1 MAKLIGRRQGLD
13 QKKLAA
19 LEKVLKEVGINQ
31 KLRINSGLRDHAEVF
46 RIYNSRLQREGLDK
60 VMPELPKD
68 SADMIKQMILKVD
81 YKGEGK
87 PMKIVYPVGSIKK
100 LKDTLKKQLQKDGV
114 SKVRSQAIANKV
126 VKIRSDFGG
135 FASPHLRGE
144 KIDID
149 RKLLRRPEVID
160 KMVEKGYVILDEIN
174 DETTGRGIF
183 DISFPQPGRKGS
195 YKRAGDKK
203 DLSGPEM
210 LRDEYLDDQRG
221 VVRKPFKQAFEEA
234 RAAGKKEFTW
244 KGKRY
249 NTLKEGESPEEFERS
264 LRPVDL
270 RGPEMQRDQYLED
283 QVDLEGPEMQ
293 RDQYLEDQDDDLTE
307 EIIKIKEEARKPEP
321 EIKPEEMP
329 LDSPEPFGVFAR
341 GTPEFEMAEEQE
353 KEKLMMAAEGG
364 EVESKRFI
372 SSLPLETRRKLANEE
387 LDEIGFRRIKEA
399 RKKRGVE
406 KGFQAGRV
414 LPEEVE
420 SIEKK
425 YGVFGEM
432 SGEEQIQGFQTG
444 GEVDDVPEFLRRPPE
459 DRQPE
464 DFRIQ
469 DVTEM
474 DVEEPK
480 PEPKPMPEPDLSGP
494 EFDRD
499 QYLLEQKSTQE
510 LMDTSIPGVGRPPQ
524 VNRELMRRKREA
536 ESGFE
541 VGKGPT
547 LAEIAAGEEEE
558 ARREEAKQRKEVN
571 RQKRERDKANK
582 IVVEDKSQKEL
593 DESELRKAID
603 DSIVQAEKTAQSID
617 PKRFFKKMSTFDKIV
632 GLIGLAAGAYES
644 YQYGGPNFYE
654 KQIEKEIEKDI
665 KLQKLGLE
673 NEKRQLGVANF
684 KVAQI
689 AKKLAMST
697 KNEEQRMRLLET
709 FQKFRQAGA
718 KEAAAAQKQKGL
730 MNVNFILNTRGIT
743 DAEMAKFDSLYPG
756 LKVRANSIKGRG
768 GLNFFVR
775 GGSSN
780 LAKVK
785 TYLADAQDS
794 IDGLTDLYSYFDKV
808 SLFEQAVPLFSVDA
822 AEAQSLR
829 DRLVGKLRIEFF
841 GPGVMTDSER
851 AQAKKILGD
860 PNALLTTDSR
870 EKPKILKLIMK
881 LNYGVRDKLRRDGV
895 AIPKTPNDLRIQQML
910 SRRKLQD
917 NAKNRRFVI
926 DALIQGEI
934 DAQKAGKA
942 PGSLWNMNEPL
953 PV

>member
-19 LEKVLKEVGINQ
+19 LEKVLKQAGITGQ
-31 KLRINSGLRDHAEVF
+31 REILSGLRDHDEVI
-46 RIYNSRLQREGLDK
+46 RVYNRDIKRYGLKSYLDK
-60 VMPELPKD
+60 LPESSKK
-68 SADMIKQMILKVD
+68 AIRERILRAE
-81 YKGEGK
+81 YKGKDK
-87 PMKIVYPVGSIKK
+87 PIIPKYLPYNPKTKK
-100 LKDTLKKQLQKDGV
+100 GGYDLPGLKKQLKKDGL
-114 SKVRSQAIANKV
+114 SDKDIDKV
-126 VKIRSDFGG
+126 VVGVQRFRRENAGFG
-135 FASPHLRGE
+135 STHLQG
-144 KIDID
+144 KKVDIP
-149 RKLLRRPEVID
+149 RYLLVKPEIIKLFVD
-160 KMVEKGYVILDEIN
+160 KGYKILDE
-174 DETTGRGIF
+174 EGKGIW
-183 DISFPQPGRKGS
+183 DIAFPVPGQKGS
-195 YKRAGDKK
+195 YKKISGKRKSSSSKPGFKK
-203 DLSGPEM
+203 
-210 LRDEYLDDQRG
+210 
-221 VVRKPFKQAFEEA
+221 AFDEA
-234 RAAGKKEFTW
+234 RGMGQKEFEFDGKKFST
-244 KGKRY
+244 RMR
-249 NTLKEGESPEEFERS
+249 GESVEEFEEKFK
-264 LRPVDL
+264 PVDL
-270 RGPEMQRDQYLED
+270 R
-283 QVDLEGPEMQ
+283 GPEMQ

-474 DVEEPK
+474 DIEE
-480 PEPKPMPEPDLSGP
+480 PEPKPMPEPEPDLSGP

-593 DESELRKAID
+593 DEAELRKAID

-654 KQIEKEIEKDI
+654 KEIEKEVEKDI

-673 NEKRQLGVANF
+673 DEKRKLGVANF

-697 KNEEQRMRLLET
+697 KNEEQRIRLLQT
-709 FQKFRQAGA
+709 VQKFQQAGA

>member
-19 LEKVLKEVGINQ
+19 LEKVLKQAGITGQ
-31 KLRINSGLRDHAEVF
+31 REILSGLRDHDEVI
-46 RIYNSRLQREGLDK
+46 RVYNRDIKRYGLKSYLDK
-60 VMPELPKD
+60 LPESSKK
-68 SADMIKQMILKVD
+68 AIRERILRAE
-81 YKGEGK
+81 YKGKDK
-87 PMKIVYPVGSIKK
+87 PIIPKYLPYNPKTKK
-100 LKDTLKKQLQKDGV
+100 GGYDLPGLKKQLKKDGL
-114 SKVRSQAIANKV
+114 SDKDIDKV
-126 VKIRSDFGG
+126 VVGVQRFRRENAGFG
-135 FASPHLRGE
+135 STHLQG
-144 KIDID
+144 KKVDIP
-149 RKLLRRPEVID
+149 RYLLVKPEIIKLFVD
-160 KMVEKGYVILDEIN
+160 KGYKILDE
-174 DETTGRGIF
+174 EGKGIW
-183 DISFPQPGRKGS
+183 DIAFPVPGQKGS
-195 YKRAGDKK
+195 YKKISGKRKSSSSKPGFKK
-203 DLSGPEM
+203 
-210 LRDEYLDDQRG
+210 
-221 VVRKPFKQAFEEA
+221 AFDEA
-234 RAAGKKEFTW
+234 RGMGQKEFEFDGKKFST
-244 KGKRY
+244 RMR
-249 NTLKEGESPEEFERS
+249 GESVEEFEEKFK
-264 LRPVDL
+264 PVDL
-270 RGPEMQRDQYLED
+270 R
-283 QVDLEGPEMQ
+283 GPEMQ

-474 DVEEPK
+474 DIEE
-480 PEPKPMPEPDLSGP
+480 PEPKPMPEPEPDLSGP

-709 FQKFRQAGA
+709 FQKFRQTGA
-718 KEAAAAQKQKGL
+718 KQAAAAQKQKGL

>member
-19 LEKVLKEVGINQ
+19 LEKVLKQAGITGQ
-31 KLRINSGLRDHAEVF
+31 REILSGLRDHDEVI
-46 RIYNSRLQREGLDK
+46 RVYNRDIKRYGLKSYLDK
-60 VMPELPKD
+60 LPESSKK
-68 SADMIKQMILKVD
+68 AIRERILRAE
-81 YKGEGK
+81 YKGKDK
-87 PMKIVYPVGSIKK
+87 PIIPKYLPYNPKTKK
-100 LKDTLKKQLQKDGV
+100 GGYDLPGLKKQLKKDGL
-114 SKVRSQAIANKV
+114 SDKDIDKV
-126 VKIRSDFGG
+126 VVGVQRFRRENAGFG
-135 FASPHLRGE
+135 STHLQG
-144 KIDID
+144 KKVDIP
-149 RKLLRRPEVID
+149 RYLLVKPEIIKLFVD
-160 KMVEKGYVILDEIN
+160 KGYKILDE
-174 DETTGRGIF
+174 EGKGIW
-183 DISFPQPGRKGS
+183 DIAFPVPGQKGS
-195 YKRAGDKK
+195 YKKISGKRKSSSSKPGFKK
-203 DLSGPEM
+203 
-210 LRDEYLDDQRG
+210 
-221 VVRKPFKQAFEEA
+221 AFDEA
-234 RAAGKKEFTW
+234 RGMGQKEFEFDGKKFST
-244 KGKRY
+244 RMR
-249 NTLKEGESPEEFERS
+249 GESVEEFEEKFK
-264 LRPVDL
+264 PVDL
-270 RGPEMQRDQYLED
+270 R
-283 QVDLEGPEMQ
+283 GPEMQ

-341 GTPEFEMAEEQE
+341 GTPEFDVAEEQE
-353 KEKLMMAAEGG
+353 KEKLMMAADGG

-474 DVEEPK
+474 DIEE
-480 PEPKPMPEPDLSGP
+480 PEPKPMPEPEPDLSGP

-524 VNRELMRRKREA
+524 VNRELIRRKREA

>member
-19 LEKVLKEVGINQ
+19 LEKVLKQAGITGQ
-31 KLRINSGLRDHAEVF
+31 REILSGLRDHDEVI
-46 RIYNSRLQREGLDK
+46 RVYNRDIKRYGLKSYLDK
-60 VMPELPKD
+60 LPESSKK
-68 SADMIKQMILKVD
+68 AIRERILRAE
-81 YKGEGK
+81 YKGKDK
-87 PMKIVYPVGSIKK
+87 PIIPKYLPYNPKTKK
-100 LKDTLKKQLQKDGV
+100 GGYDLPGLKKQLKKDGL
-114 SKVRSQAIANKV
+114 SDKDIDKV
-126 VKIRSDFGG
+126 VVGVQRFRRENAGFG
-135 FASPHLRGE
+135 STHLQG
-144 KIDID
+144 KKVDIP
-149 RKLLRRPEVID
+149 RYLLVKPEIIKLFVD
-160 KMVEKGYVILDEIN
+160 KGYKILDE
-174 DETTGRGIF
+174 EGKGIW
-183 DISFPQPGRKGS
+183 DIAFPVPGQKGS
-195 YKRAGDKK
+195 YKKISGKRKSSSSKPGFKK
-203 DLSGPEM
+203 
-210 LRDEYLDDQRG
+210 
-221 VVRKPFKQAFEEA
+221 AFDEA
-234 RAAGKKEFTW
+234 RGMGQKEFEFDGKKFST
-244 KGKRY
+244 RMR
-249 NTLKEGESPEEFERS
+249 GESVEEFEEKFK
-264 LRPVDL
+264 PVDL
-270 RGPEMQRDQYLED
+270 R
-283 QVDLEGPEMQ
+283 GPEMQ

-474 DVEEPK
+474 DIEE
-480 PEPKPMPEPDLSGP
+480 PEPKPMPEPEPDLSGP

-510 LMDTSIPGVGRPPQ
+510 LMDMSKPGVGRPPQ

-593 DESELRKAID
+593 DEAELRKAID

-654 KQIEKEIEKDI
+654 KEIEKEVEKDI

-673 NEKRQLGVANF
+673 DEKRKLGVANF